1 MNDNLLEG
9 KVNGGWDYGIFR
21 SELSSLGRS

>member
-1 MNDNLLEG
+1 MNDVLLEG

-21 SELSSLGRS
+21 SELSSLDRN